1 MSLPCIPCNWMSVG
15 DDGLPGGIVFVSIFD
30 NSIGSGPRSWR
41 ESFLV
46 LTAASGSFD
55 IVRAKIQEQLGIPP
69 DQQQYELSF
78 WGQVRRPTLRKF
90 SLDQNDYA
98 IPISQWFIG
107 PELRPGWRIDCKVC
121 SVVVVVVVMLLPL
134 LVNKKTKRN
143 NKINTTNTIAR
154 FGTLDRFV
162 EG

>member
-1 MSLPCIPCNWMSVG
+1 MSVG
-15 DDGLPGGIVFVSIFD
+15 DDGLPGGFVFVSIFD

-69 DQQQYELSF
+69 DQQQYELSC

-107 PELRPGWRIDCKVC
+107 PELRPGWRIDCKVLSC
-121 SVVVVVVVMLLPL
+121 VVVILLFL
-134 LVNKKTKRN
+134 LVNQQKQ
-143 NKINTTNTIAR
+143 NKQKATQQTRSRGLGPWTASSK
-154 FGTLDRFV
+154 V
-162 EG
+162 EA